1 MPINL
6 PISNKGDQ
14 IVVKIKDKDKF
25 VEVSV
30 EDTGIGIEKRHLETI
45 FNKFSQVDKSL
56 SRNSEGTGVG
66 LSLVKSIV
74 EIAGGSI
81 HVESKLGIGSK
92 FTVRFSSKKVL
103 QENIKFDNS
112 IRNGNETIKVEFSD
126 VY

>member
-1 MPINL
+1 LPINL